1 MPIEIL
7 MPALSPTMKS
17 GTLVKWLKKEGD
29 KVEIGD
35 ILAEVE
41 TDKATMEIESIDEG
55 ILGKRMFEEGK
66 ENIPVNSLIALLLEE
81 GEDENIL
88 ENYSPILETSKISA
102 TEDESIETVS
112 SDNLESQNSN
122 NNINSSEDMDFD
134 KRILISPSAKKIAQ
148 ENNID
153 IKKIKGTGPNGRI
166 IKHDIISEID
176 KKDLDQQELVG
187 AEEYEML
194 AISNIRRTIA
204 DRLLESKQTIPHFYL
219 SVDCIMDQLI
229 DLRKNLN
236 NELDNVRISIN
247 DFIIKAAALSLKKYP
262 AINSCWDKNGIKRYL
277 HSDIAVAV
285 SLDEGLITPI
295 IRKAEDQTIVNISK
309 KMKILAEKAKSGLL
323 APEEYQGGSFTIS
336 NLGMYGIKEFM
347 AIINPPQSAILAI
360 GSAQDST
367 IVVEK
372 EIKIATVMTVTL
384 SCDHRVIDGA
394 LASEWLQCFKK
405 YLEKPLTMLI

>member
-7 MPALSPTMKS
+7 MPALSPTMKV

-29 KVEIGD
+29 KVKIGD
-35 ILAEVE
+35 ILAEIE

-55 ILGKRMFEEGK
+55 ILGKKMFEEGK

-81 GEDENIL
+81 GEDEKIL
-88 ENYSPILETSKISA
+88 ENYSPISEVSA
-102 TEDESIETVS
+102 ASTPKDESIEEVS
-112 SDNLESQNSN
+112 SNNLESPNFN
-122 NNINSSEDMDFD
+122 NNIAFSEDKNIF
-134 KRILISPSAKKIAQ
+134 ISPAAKKIAQ
-148 ENNID
+148 ENDID
-153 IKKIKGTGPNGRI
+153 IRKLKGTGPNGRI
-166 IKHDIISEID
+166 IKYDIISEID

-187 AEEYEML
+187 TEEYEML

-236 NELDNVRISIN
+236 NQLDNVRISIN

-262 AINSCWDKNGIKRYL
+262 AINSCWDKNVIKRYL
-277 HSDIAVAV
+277 HSNIAVAV

-295 IRKAEDQTIVNISK
+295 IKKAEDQTIVNISK
-309 KMKILAEKAKSGLL
+309 KMKELAEKAKLGLL

-336 NLGMYGIKEFM
+336 NLGMYGIKEFIS
-347 AIINPPQSAILAI
+347 IINLPQSAILAI
-360 GSAQDST
+360 GSARTST
-367 IVVEK
+367 IVVEGK
-372 EIKIATVMTVTL
+372 IKIATIMTVTL

-394 LASEWLQCFKK
+394 IASEWLKCFKG
-405 YLEKPLTMLI
+405 YLEKPLKILV